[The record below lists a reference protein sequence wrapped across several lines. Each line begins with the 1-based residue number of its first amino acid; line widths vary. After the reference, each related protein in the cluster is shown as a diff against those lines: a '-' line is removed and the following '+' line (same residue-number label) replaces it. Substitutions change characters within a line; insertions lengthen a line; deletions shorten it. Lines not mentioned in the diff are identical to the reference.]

1 MRFDDQVNL
10 GTSSETFDFIFPDEN
25 YLNKNPNACMLV
37 EAQTTIND
45 RFELTTG
52 KGEVVKG
59 AQRFLMTLT
68 GLGIISE
75 RDKKFFNTC

>member
-10 GTSSETFDFIFPDEN
+10 GTSSETFDFIFSDEN

-45 RFELTTG
+45 RFRLTTG
-52 KGEVVKG
+52 KGEVV
-59 AQRFLMTLT
+59 RSST
-68 GLGIISE
+68 
-75 RDKKFFNTC
+75 FFNDPNWFRNN